1 MSDHRSH
8 QLARLGY
15 TLLEPLTAV
24 QARFRFRGP
33 FQGREIGWDA
43 TFLTLAH
50 YHALQP
56 PGAKAVNRR
65 PFIEIGAADADLR
78 PLTVVLD
85 IPHIDEAAILRA
97 IVMIRQYRRL
107 RVGRHEFGL
116 AREFPPAAGGTD
128 WSKV

>member
-1 MSDHRSH
+1 M
-8 QLARLGY
+8 GY
-15 TLLEPLTAV
+15 ALLEPLTAV

-43 TFLTLAH
+43 TFVTLAH

-56 PGAKAVNRR
+56 PGAEVVTRR
-65 PFIEIGAADADLR
+65 PFIEIGVADTDPR
-78 PLTVVLD
+78 PLTVALD

-97 IVMIRQYRRL
+97 IVMVRQYRRL

-116 AREFPPAAGGTD
+116 ARGFPSAAGAD
-128 WSKV
+128 

>member
-1 MSDHRSH
+1 VSDLRTR
-8 QLARLGY
+8 QLAQLGY

-24 QARFRFRGP
+24 RARFRFRGP

-50 YHALQP
+50 HHTLQP
-56 PGAKAVNRR
+56 PGAGWITRQ
-65 PFIEIGAADADLR
+65 PFIEIGAADADPR

-85 IPHIDEAAILRA
+85 IPHIDEAAILRT

-116 AREFPPAAGGTD
+116 GREFPPTAGAD
-128 WSKV
+128 